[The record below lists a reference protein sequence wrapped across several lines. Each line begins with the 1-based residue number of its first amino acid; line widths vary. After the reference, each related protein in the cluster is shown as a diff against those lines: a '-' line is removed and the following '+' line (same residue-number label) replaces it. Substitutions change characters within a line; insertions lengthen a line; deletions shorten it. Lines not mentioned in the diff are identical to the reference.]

1 VSCGLWHD
9 VLVGFGELI
18 PSSFSVKS
26 VRAWQR
32 GGQSGDAHGSQGY
45 S

>member
-1 VSCGLWHD
+1 VSCGVRPD
-9 VLVGFGELI
+9 VSVGFGELI
-18 PSSFSVKS
+18 PSSLSVKS

-32 GGQSGDAHGSQGY
+32 GGQSGDVHASQGY